1 MRIIGGHD
9 YYDGAMAYG
18 QDRDL
23 VFVRDNRI
31 VENKDCPL
39 EILYPH
45 SLVRPNTKSR
55 WEYRDGR
62 EMSAKTGQFRVS
74 DAVVYV
80 AGKRYGGVR
89 IERVFAGLN
98 NQFNEVFW
106 DFDKFIDFID
116 PLGYKPYNPS
126 KWDIEY
132 RGGDK
137 YTELKQWFEVR
148 DVTKEEMDWIVANN
162 AAIAIPYQAADR
174 RDDKWG
180 KAVYDWHI
188 NPATTE
194 FGLKQMD
201 FQKVMDPYTL
211 FQELSMFVGGV
222 LPRSGNPIVEITD
235 NKIKIAKH
243 GFNHPLSFR
252 KQKAAK

>member
-1 MRIIGGHD
+1 
-9 YYDGAMAYG
+9 
-18 QDRDL
+18 

-31 VENKDCPL
+31 VENKDCPFDVY
-39 EILYPH
+39 YPH
-45 SLVRPNTKSR
+45 DKVRDPGRGRWTSREGNNIYSKKGNYSLTS
-55 WEYRDGR
+55 
-62 EMSAKTGQFRVS
+62 
-74 DAVVYV
+74 AVVWL

-89 IERVFAGLN
+89 VERVFTGTVGE
-98 NQFNEVFW
+98 QFNEVFW
-106 DFDKFIDFID
+106 DYDKFVAFVEQFGHKI
-116 PLGYKPYNPS
+116 YVPS
-126 KWDIEY
+126 KWDLEF
-132 RGGDK
+132 RGGNA
-137 YTELKQWFEVR
+137 YTKLEDWFVTR
-148 DVTKEEMDWIVANN
+148 DANKEEMDWIVANN
-162 AAIAIPYQAADR
+162 AAIAIPYPHPQR
-174 RDDKWG
+174 LQDKRG
-180 KAVYDWHI
+180 KLVYDWHI
-188 NPATTE
+188 NPATPE

>member
-31 VENKDCPL
+31 VENKDCPFDVY
-39 EILYPH
+39 YPH
-45 SLVRPNTKSR
+45 GKVTKKNGPK
-55 WEYRDGR
+55 WGQRDPS
-62 EMSAKTGQFRVS
+62 EIETKDKTYNVSSATVW
-74 DAVVYV
+74 V
-80 AGKRYGGVR
+80 AGKRYGGLRVTSR
-89 IERVFAGLN
+89 IDTEYT
-98 NQFNEVFW
+98 NEVFW
-106 DFDKFIDFID
+106 DFDKFIAFID
-116 PLGYKPYNPS
+116 PLGYRPYNPS
-126 KWDIEY
+126 KWDLEY

-137 YTELKQWFEVR
+137 YTKLEDWFAVR
-148 DVTKEEMDWIVANN
+148 DATKEEMDWIVENN

-174 RDDKWG
+174 RQDKMNR
-180 KAVYDWHI
+180 AVYEWHI
-188 NPATTE
+188 NPASVE